1 MKPTYDILIVG
12 AGIVGSSL
20 ALALSALPL
29 RIALIEQFPFNALED
44 TLPLSKPMA
53 LNLASLHILQALN
66 VWPALKSYTN
76 PIYRVH
82 VSQQGYF
89 AQLKMTAEELGVPQ
103 LGAVIPAA
111 RLGIELL
118 KLLLVKAHN
127 KTARGSLDL
136 YNPAICESLHKH
148 KGHWQVLLRQF
159 EGGEKTIHSRLI
171 IAADGTD
178 STVRKLLKIGLKINF
193 TAEIALTT
201 FIESSRHHQH
211 SAYQRFTR
219 QGIVAC
225 LPLCANKIGLVWTSE
240 QQTIERLQNLTESEF
255 LEHLQQ
261 HFSYRFGK
269 LLQRSKPQIYTLKSS
284 ASESQAE
291 AGLFLLGNAAHT
303 LLPIAAQGLNL
314 GLHDMA
320 ECVDV
325 IANALKTHTD
335 LGDERLAHAYLNA
348 RVSSQQYI
356 MRFTK
361 QLMRLRPRFGP
372 LTFIYNNGLLAMDL
386 IPHAKRNLSRRLMG
400 IHGRLPRLVRG
411 LSLQQEEYEY
421 AKI

>member
-1 MKPTYDILIVG
+1 MKQTYDILIVG

-29 RIALIEQFPFNALED
+29 RIALIEQFPFNSLEA
-44 TLPLSKPMA
+44 TLPRSKPMA
-53 LNLASLHILQALN
+53 LNFASLQILQALK

-89 AQLKMTAEELGVPQ
+89 AQLKMSAEELGVPQ

-111 RLGIELL
+111 RLGNELL
-118 KLLLVKAHN
+118 KLLLAKVCN
-127 KTARGSLDL
+127 KTARGCLDL

-148 KGHWQVLLRQF
+148 KGRWQVLLRQF
-159 EGGEKTIHSRLI
+159 ESGEKTIHSRLI

-178 STVRKLLKIGLKINF
+178 STVRKLLKIGLKINP

-240 QQTIERLQNLTESEF
+240 QKTIERLQN
-255 LEHLQQ
+255 
-261 HFSYRFGK
+261 Y
-269 LLQRSKPQIYTLKSS
+269 PLKSG
-284 ASESQAE
+284 ASESQAQ

-303 LLPIAAQGLNL
+303 LLPLAAQGLNL

-335 LGDERLAHAYLNA
+335 LGDERLAYTYLNA

-361 QLMRLRPRFGP
+361 QLMRLQPRLGP

-400 IHGRLPRLVRG
+400 IHGRLPRLIRG